1 MAAKI
6 ISGKDVART
15 IRGEV
20 AQRAARVTAALGRP
34 PGLTVVLVGEDPA
47 SQVYVGR
54 KEKASAAVGI
64 RSVTLRKPA
73 DTTQAEILEIVAH
86 LNADPEVDGVLV
98 QLPLPP
104 HCDDQAVIDAIAP
117 DNDVDGWHP
126 ISAGRLM
133 SGIPGFRPCTPA
145 GIVELLRRSDVPLSG
160 AHAVIVGRSNIVG
173 KPLAALMLLKG
184 TDCTVTVCHSRT
196 RDLAA
201 FTRQADILVAAMG
214 RPLAIG
220 ADMVKPGAAVVDVGI
235 HRIDDPTAA
244 RGTRLVGD
252 VDFAAVSEVASA
264 ITPVPGGV
272 GPMTVAML
280 MHNTV
285 VSAEAKVG

>member
-1 MAAKI
+1 MTARI
-6 ISGKDVART
+6 ISGKDVAKA

-20 AQRAARVTAALGRP
+20 AIRAAKVTEALGRP

-73 DTTQAEILEIVAH
+73 GTTQEEILEIVAR
-86 LNADPEVDGVLV
+86 LNADPTMDGVLV
-98 QLPLPP
+98 QLPLPD
-104 HCDDQAVIDAIAP
+104 HADDQAVIEAIHP
-117 DNDVDGWHP
+117 DKDVDGWHP

-133 SGIPGFRPCTPA
+133 TGMPGFRPCTPA
-145 GIVELLRRSDVPLSG
+145 GIVELLRRSEVPLTG

-184 TDCTVTVCHSRT
+184 TDATVTVCHSRT
-196 RDLAA
+196 RNLAS

-214 RPLAIG
+214 RPQAIG

-235 HRIDDPTAA
+235 HRIDDPTAP

-285 VSAEAKVG
+285 VSAEARVG

>member
-1 MAAKI
+1 MTARI
-6 ISGKDVART
+6 ISGKDVARA

-20 AQRAARVTAALGRP
+20 AERAARVTETLGRP
-34 PGLTVVLVGEDPA
+34 PGLTVVLVGDDPA

-64 RSVTLRKPA
+64 RSITLRKPA
-73 DTTQAEILEIVAH
+73 DTTQEEILEIVAQ
-86 LNADPEVDGVLV
+86 LNADPAVDGVLV
-98 QLPLPP
+98 QLPLPS
-104 HCDDQAVIDAIAP
+104 HADDQAVIDAIDPAK
-117 DNDVDGWHP
+117 DVDGFHP

-133 SGIPGFRPCTPA
+133 TGMAGFRPCTPA
-145 GIVELLRRSDVPLSG
+145 GIVELLQRSDVPTTG

-196 RDLAA
+196 ADLASY
-201 FTRQADILVAAMG
+201 TRQADILVAAMG
-214 RPLAIG
+214 RPQAIG
-220 ADMVKPGAAVVDVGI
+220 ADMVKPGAAVIDVGI
-235 HRIDDPTAA
+235 HRIDDASTP

-252 VDFAAVSEVASA
+252 VDFDAVSQVASA

-280 MHNTV
+280 MYNTV
-285 VSAEAKVG
+285 QSAEAKVG